1 MKKTIIFS
9 LLGLVMNFGV
19 VQAQTLLPYTT
30 GFDTEAQK
38 NGWTIYEKGAEGGF
52 YKWNFNT
59 NGYSAPVCL
68 GHDYP
73 VGGTEIT
80 DDWCV
85 SPPFKIASNGKIDS
99 LRYKFSGF
107 GMPNAGDTVAIYLL
121 TGSADPELATSK
133 ILLKDFRAADYA
145 NDATWR
151 LMPPLSLPA
160 SSEVCYIAFRYH
172 TIINW
177 LDVAFDNISIS
188 GTPPLSI
195 SGAKIDHPAIK
206 VSPNPAQHTIRV
218 VSPEKPEHIAI
229 SDLQGKELSRVSGG
243 NEVNIAALSPGVYLV
258 RCYYTKGMSAPVLFL
273 KK

>member
-38 NGWTIYEKGAEGGF
+38 SGWTIYEKGATGGF

-68 GHDYP
+68 GHSYP

-107 GMPNAGDTVAIYLL
+107 GMPMEADSVSIYML
-121 TGSADPELATSK
+121 TGNPDPELATSK
-133 ILLKDFRAADYA
+133 TLLKDFRAADYA
-145 NDATWR
+145 NDNTWR
-151 LMPPLSLPA
+151 LLPPLDLPPTT
-160 SSEVCYIAFRYH
+160 EVCYIAFHYH

-177 LDVAFDNISIS
+177 LDVAFDNVSIS

-195 SGAKIDHPAIK
+195 AQSDNQQKKIT
-206 VSPNPAQHTIRV
+206 VSPNPAQHTVRV
-218 VSPEKPEHIAI
+218 SSPERPVYIAI
-229 SDLQGKELSRVSGG
+229 SDLQGKELSRVSGE